1 MFVFDKNHKDLFI
14 YEERWIWC
22 FLQVLKLNRR
32 KLKKKTTKNKK
43 AEGEL
48 ESDYISF
55 ASSGEEYDTDTFSY
69 HEHFFLENDQ
79 VWKEN
84 GKQIRAHERENR
96 ECKCL

>member
-32 KLKKKTTKNKK
+32 KLKKTTTKNKK

-69 HEHFFLENDQ
+69 HEHFL
-79 VWKEN
+79 
-84 GKQIRAHERENR
+84 GKWPSLKREREANQSTWER
-96 ECKCL
+96 K